1 MMMQVIMDSMTGNNG
16 VEAEEQRLLQKAIE
30 ESKHETFQDPDNPNT
45 DAMTYEQLIE
55 LEERNG
61 KVNKGLTSL

>member
-1 MMMQVIMDSMTGNNG
+1 MMMQVLMDSMTGNNG

-30 ESKHETFQDPDNPNT
+30 ESKNETFQDPDNPNT